1 MDSIMSA
8 STQGIAGSLRMSSF
22 RPLAY
27 GAVLVHITSRDPP
40 RCGVP
45 GDRNGASH
53 LGLPKVVHHEVQCG
67 QAHRILSTTEKTQI
81 PYGKNVRECPG
92 MSPARCIEAIMIGR

>member
-8 STQGIAGSLRMSSF
+8 STQGIAGSLM
-22 RPLAY
+22 AY

-67 QAHRILSTTEKTQI
+67 QAHRILITTEKKTQI